1 MGNAFHTIYQYF
13 QIYILQW
20 ENRIVTLLLSFSMTK
35 SLIFCVLVLG
45 DKKRNSYVH
54 YIDDH
59 MTMNVLEC

>member
-13 QIYILQW
+13 QIYVLLW
-20 ENRIVTLLLSFSMTK
+20 ENRIVTLLL

-45 DKKRNSYVH
+45 DKKRNSYAH
-54 YIDDH
+54 NINDH